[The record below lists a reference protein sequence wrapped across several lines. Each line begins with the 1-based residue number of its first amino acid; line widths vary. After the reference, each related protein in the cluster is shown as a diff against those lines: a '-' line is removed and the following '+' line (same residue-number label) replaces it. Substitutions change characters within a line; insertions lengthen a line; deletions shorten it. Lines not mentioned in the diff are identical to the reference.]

1 MGQRQCLGLR
11 SFVASAELPW
21 LVLVVDEF
29 NSFELSADAKWK
41 REVKAALSA
50 LLSQGRSAGIVV
62 LVAAQQG
69 QREAI
74 GPYRDHFVTR
84 IALRISSQVETDV
97 ILGAGLSNMEL
108 CPMRYLLPPFLTAIG
123 LAGVGTVCLS
133 SNLALFVSERYSCRT
148 KIFGSGMNPIKE
160 RIGK

>member
-29 NSFELSADAKWK
+29 NSFESSADAKWK
-41 REVKAALSA
+41 REVKTALSA

-84 IALRISSQVETDV
+84 IALRISSQVEMDV

-123 LAGVGTVCLS
+123 LLAWVRSVSRATWLCSFQSAIRVG
-133 SNLALFVSERYSCRT
+133 
-148 KIFGSGMNPIKE
+148 
-160 RIGK
+160 